1 MRCFLC
7 EISRKELHE
16 EGFTLVELVVVLGI
30 LATLST
36 ISIPNVL
43 RTIKL
48 NRIDEAKVLMDSY
61 AAECLNEFRLG
72 NDLSQVSPATY
83 SEKKINGL
91 GFTKKVGSSC
101 ASFVLEPK
109 NNDDLLFSFDFRI
122 GSDSG
127 TLIKTAIPA
136 SNTASKNS
144 CESWAGDLC
153 SSSEN
158 EKNSW
163 DEIFRIEKNKL
174 TCDQDFLNWRKLPQ
188 SGSHNTW
195 DNTNKTC
202 TKKVWVHK
210 NYIADSESK
219 FLQIKS
225 NEECTTAK
233 KAYSNFTGEKYI
245 SDCERT
251 FYFYKGIDMGS
262 NDLMQSKLIEEDEV
276 KCMVNREYN
285 RLNASNGKYQG
296 EASSGKCGNFYWICN
311 KRILTSVDQWKE
323 SSCYAP

>member
-1 MRCFLC
+1 MKYFLC
-7 EISRKELHE
+7 ESKSIGYVEK
-16 EGFTLVELVVVLGI
+16 GFTIVELVVVLGI
-30 LATLST
+30 LSTLSA
-36 ISIPNVL
+36 ISIPNIL

-48 NRIDEAKVLMDSY
+48 NRISEAKILMDSY

-72 NDLSQVSPATY
+72 SDLSTVSPITY

-91 GFTKKVGSSC
+91 GLKKKEGSNCSLF
-101 ASFVLEPK
+101 ALEPK
-109 NNDDLLFSFDFRI
+109 NNDDLFFSFDFRI
-122 GSDSG
+122 GNESG

-136 SNTASKNS
+136 VNTASRNS

-153 SSSEN
+153 SSSES

-163 DEIFRIEKNKL
+163 DELFKLEKNKL
-174 TCDQDFLNWRKLPQ
+174 TCEQDFFDWRKTPQ
-188 SGSHNTW
+188 SGSYNTW
-195 DNTNKTC
+195 DDINKTC

-233 KAYSNFTGEKYI
+233 ETYSNFTGEKYI
-245 SDCERT
+245 ADCEKT

-262 NDLMQSKLIEEDEV
+262 KDLMQSKLIEEDEV
-276 KCMVNREYN
+276 KCMVNREIN
-285 RLNASNGKYQG
+285 RLNSSNGKYQG

-311 KRILTSVDQWKE
+311 KKILTSIDQWKE
-323 SSCYAP
+323 SSCYTP